1 MAVRQRPPRSV
12 IPQRQSCHGSPVE
25 IGVSESQSV
34 SMKSGAQQS
43 LPLTDV
49 AALQNIRRANL
60 HVLTSRKGSKV
71 RLSAVVNISASNLDN
86 RLYGQKRMD
95 DAEANRF
102 TERLGLP
109 TAWLDVP
116 RSVSDIPESVSAL
129 LDPLVG
135 SICTDQQELPAAK
148 RPEAV
153 VARKS
158 ATRKAKAAS
167 DRHAQPSEADHPS
180 GAAVTK
186 AVVEQQDP
194 GLPIMPPIW
203 QSGKLLTA
211 MSRRPPLTSSLRGF
225 RHRGHRGA
233 APFCSRDQPGRS
245 DRY

>member
-1 MAVRQRPPRSV
+1 MPKRTDGDSPQAVAKRNPAAARTAMAPSSKPASAKAKA
-12 IPQRQSCHGSPVE
+12 
-25 IGVSESQSV
+25 

-71 RLSAVVNISASNLDN
+71 RLSAVVNISASNLEN

-95 DAEANRF
+95 DAEADRF

-109 TAWLDVP
+109 AAWLDVP

-129 LDPLVG
+129 LDPLSG
-135 SICTDQQELPAAK
+135 RSASDQQELPAAK
-148 RPEAV
+148 RPEAA

-167 DRHAQPSEADHPS
+167 DRHAPPSEAADVS
-180 GAAVTK
+180 DAAVTN
-186 AVVEQQDP
+186 AGVEQLDSEHPSAADLAIRQPVDSDVP
-194 GLPIMPPIW
+194 MLPKA
-203 QSGKLLTA
+203 Q
-211 MSRRPPLTSSLRGF
+211 
-225 RHRGHRGA
+225 
-233 APFCSRDQPGRS
+233 RS
-245 DRY
+245 Q